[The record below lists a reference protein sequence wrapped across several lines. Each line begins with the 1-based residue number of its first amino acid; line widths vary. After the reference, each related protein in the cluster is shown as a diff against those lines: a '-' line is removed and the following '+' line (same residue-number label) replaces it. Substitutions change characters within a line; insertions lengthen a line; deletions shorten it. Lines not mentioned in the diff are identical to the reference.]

1 MIDRKYIKNFVKNY
15 KEQTGQEIGFVDT
28 STGRRIYL
36 NDMTDEDAQLV
47 AMSFSLMVEVAKE
60 KSEDS

>member
-1 MIDRKYIKNFVKNY
+1 MTDRKYINDFVKTY
-15 KEQTGQEIGFVDT
+15 KEQTGQDIGFVDT

-36 NDMTDEDAQLV
+36 NKMTDEDAQLV